1 MIPARWD
8 FHMQPGATFVGRIF
22 LCMNRRYEP
31 VNLTACTPIA
41 KVRLDGNSPVIL
53 DLAPEVIIPAPLPQV
68 VTVDVGTSVLLSTG
82 HNLGVGTNI
91 VFSTNGILPYPLRS
105 SEHYIVVTENFSPD
119 TFSVISFRS
128 AVAKLYYP
136 VRFQNAGSGTITG
149 TTTHGQV
156 HIPEITDEV
165 TETVDEADA
174 IWDLMIEDPQSR
186 RLAPFVAGDF
196 IIKRGATP

>member
-8 FHMQPGATFVGRIF
+8 FHMQPGATFVGRVF
-22 LCMNRRYEP
+22 LCMNRRFEP

-41 KVRLDGNSPVIL
+41 KVRLDGNSPEIL
-53 DLAPEVIIPAPLPQV
+53 DLEPEVIIPAPLPQV

-82 HNLGVGTNI
+82 HGLGVGMNLEFLTDG
-91 VFSTNGILPYPLRS
+91 VLPYPLRS
-105 SEHYIVVTENFSPD
+105 GEHYIVVTENFSPD

-136 VRFQNAGSGTITG
+136 VRFQNAGSGTLNAA
-149 TTTHGQV
+149 TTHGQIY
-156 HIPEITDEV
+156 IPEITDEV
-165 TETVDEADA
+165 TGTYDEADA
-174 IWDLMIEDPQSR
+174 IWDLMIEDGQDR